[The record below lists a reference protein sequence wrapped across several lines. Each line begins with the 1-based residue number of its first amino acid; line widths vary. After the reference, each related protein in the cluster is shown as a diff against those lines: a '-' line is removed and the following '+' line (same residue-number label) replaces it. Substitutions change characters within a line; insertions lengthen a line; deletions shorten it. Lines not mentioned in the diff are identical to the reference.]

1 MQPKNFT
8 NKIVFKKYQIK
19 KIISASN
26 FSTVYEGI
34 NKTNNTPVA
43 LKIEKD
49 NHLKLLE
56 SEAYFLLFL
65 KGFGIPKIISYGKSG
80 NYNILIEELL
90 GQNLEALWE
99 KYGFK
104 EDPFVKKN
112 KNLKDICLIAI
123 QGLERIKFI
132 HSKNI
137 IHRDI
142 KPTNFIIGR
151 KDPNNIYLID
161 FGFSR
166 KFRSSRTGKHIKYAN
181 KHKLVGSISYSS
193 LNGLKGYEISR
204 RDDLESL
211 GFVLIYLAKGLWLPW
226 NKYNDS
232 PLEKIEL
239 IKIIAKMK
247 MEISEENLCKGLPFE
262 FISYMK
268 YVKHL
273 EFEEDPDYKYL
284 NSLFLSVLSRNEF
297 KNNLNFF
304 WITKLKSKP
313 LLKKAY
319 SEKEK
324 EEFNKE
330 FKKLNSDQ
338 IKESSKTRLFNTIK
352 KSLNKSRTLKD
363 FYQRDNTNKL
373 CEKNSFQ
380 TEHKIRNNAFLKT
393 EIYTELKTKMKLD
406 DDPKTN
412 EKLSD
417 DNKTIFPCNNS
428 KNFNFK
434 EEYLKKKKTNFKYIP
449 KEFDKINLINHI
461 TKIMPNINI
470 YNEINYNNLYFLDD
484 NFDMRKSSF
493 NELDTPENF

>member
-43 LKIEKD
+43 LKIEKS

-65 KGFGIPKIISYGKSG
+65 KGFGIPKIISYGKNG

-90 GQNLEALWE
+90 GQNLESLWE

-112 KNLKDICLIAI
+112 KILKDICLLAI

-142 KPTNFIIGR
+142 KPNNFIIGR
-151 KDPNNIYLID
+151 NDPNNIYLID

-166 KFRSSRTGKHIKYAN
+166 KFRSSRTGKHIKYAY

-193 LNGLKGYEISR
+193 LNGLKGYELSR

-239 IKIIAKMK
+239 IKIITKMK
-247 MEISEENLCKGLPFE
+247 TETSEENLCKGLPNE
-262 FISYMK
+262 FVSYMK

-284 NSLFLSVLSRNEF
+284 NSLFLSVLSKNQLG
-297 KNNLNFF
+297 NNLNFF
-304 WITKLKSKP
+304 WTQKRKTKSV
-313 LLKKAY
+313 LKKAN

-324 EEFNKE
+324 EELNKA

-338 IKESSKTRLFNTIK
+338 IKESSKTRLFNAIK
-352 KSLNKSRTLKD
+352 ISLNKSGTSKD
-363 FYQRDNTNKL
+363 FYQRDNDNFSY
-373 CEKNSFQ
+373 EKKSFQ
-380 TEHKIRNNAFLKT
+380 TEHKKRNNACLKT

-406 DDPKTN
+406 DDTKTI
-412 EKLSD
+412 EKLNN
-417 DNKTIFPCNNS
+417 DNMTFFPYNNS

-434 EEYLKKKKTNFKYIP
+434 EEYLKKKKTIFKYIP
-449 KEFDKINLINHI
+449 KEFDKINLINQT
-461 TKIMPNINI
+461 TKDMSNINI
-470 YNEINYNNLYFLDD
+470 YNEINYNDLYFLDD
-484 NFDMRKSSF
+484 NFEMRKSSF
-493 NELDTPENF
+493 NEMDNPENF